1 MVVTAPL
8 AVEIA
13 SPNLGRI
20 VGSACAKNS
29 TESGSLICAVV
40 IIMACSFLLLADIC
54 PF

>member
-1 MVVTAPL
+1 
-8 AVEIA
+8 
-13 SPNLGRI
+13 

-40 IIMACSFLLLADIC
+40 IMAGSFLLLADIC